1 MDNDIIVAV
10 ATSRLEAA
18 ISMLRI
24 SGIGSIE
31 FVANFF
37 TGKILEKESHTITY
51 GYLIDDNKKID
62 EVMVSIYR
70 DNKTFTG
77 EEMVEI
83 SCHGG
88 IYITNQ
94 VLELCIKKGARYA
107 NRGEFSKR
115 AFLNGRI
122 DLSQAEAISDLIT
135 STNDMAAKLALQGI
149 EGSIKKFIEDL
160 KESLISLITQIE
172 VTIDYPEY
180 DDVEELTANTLL
192 PKSVELEK
200 MMQNIIEDSLNIQ
213 IIKDGI
219 KTAIIGRPNV
229 GKSSLLN
236 SLLKEEKAIVSDIA
250 GTTRDIVEGS
260 VRLGDISLQLVDTA
274 GIHTSDDKIE
284 NAGINKAK
292 NLIDQVDLILLILDG
307 SCELTKDDEH
317 LLDLTKEKTRI
328 IVYNKA
334 DLKIND
340 GINISAKNHDIKPLI
355 NEIKI
360 MFNQG
365 DIIDNQTNLL
375 SNPRQIELLSN
386 ARKYLNQAIIA
397 MENQVPIDLIV
408 EDMTSCWLQLQDIV
422 GKRAKE
428 DLLDELFKR
437 FCIGK

>member
-292 NLIDQVDLILLILDG
+292 NLINQVDLILLILDG